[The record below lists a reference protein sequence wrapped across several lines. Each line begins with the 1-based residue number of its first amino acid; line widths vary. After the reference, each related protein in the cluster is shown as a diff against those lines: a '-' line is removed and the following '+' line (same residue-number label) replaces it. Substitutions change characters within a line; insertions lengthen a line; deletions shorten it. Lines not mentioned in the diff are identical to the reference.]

1 MRKTLV
7 IVKPDGVNRS
17 LVGRVITRFE
27 EKGLRIAALKME
39 HLKDEVINEHYS
51 HIADKPFFAEIRNYI
66 SSIPCVLMIVEGKD
80 AVNVVRKL
88 VGVTCGREADIGTIR
103 GDFAMSVQTNIVHA
117 SEDNQKAEEELA
129 RFFKKEELV
138 EYDKMNFGWLYCAS
152 EKGKYEVIEKE
163 EKSDEETYAKEKAEI
178 KKNEWVIK
186 DD

>member
-39 HLKDEVINEHYS
+39 HLKDDVINEHYS

-88 VGVTCGREADIGTIR
+88 VGITCGRDADIGTIR
-103 GDFAMSVQTNIVHA
+103 GDFSMSVQSNVVHA
-117 SEDNQKAEEELA
+117 SENEEQAEIEIK
-129 RFFKKEELV
+129 RFFKEEEIMDYKRMDFDL
-138 EYDKMNFGWLYCAS
+138 LYT
-152 EKGKYEVIEKE
+152 EMEKE
-163 EKSDEETYAKEKAEI
+163 PHC
-178 KKNEWVIK
+178 KK
-186 DD
+186 

>member
-39 HLKDEVINEHYS
+39 HLKDKVINEHYS

-103 GDFAMSVQTNIVHA
+103 GDFSMSVQSNVVHA
-117 SEDNQKAEEELA
+117 SEDEEQAEVEIK
-129 RFFKKEELV
+129 RFFKEEEIL
-138 EYDKMNFGWLYCAS
+138 EYKRMDFDLLYT
-152 EKGKYEVIEKE
+152 EIEKE
-163 EKSDEETYAKEKAEI
+163 PH
-178 KKNEWVIK
+178 KK
-186 DD
+186 